1 MGKDIRKKIG
11 KNEYVLVWVPAEDTT
26 LGDAHYIDTTDYEI
40 PTLAEITRK
49 VAKGFSKELTDLCD
63 KVGRGKK

>member
-1 MGKDIRKKIG
+1 MGKGIRKKIG
-11 KNEYVLVWVPAEDTT
+11 EQEFVLVWVPAEDTT

-49 VAKGFSKELTDLCD
+49 VAKEQSRRTSPK
-63 KVGRGKK
+63 